1 MLTLYSSSFSFQ
13 FTISVMLSLSTPLS
27 LTESFIPQILEAIFE
42 VNIVL
47 LHILRHHFARLQWRT
62 LRSSDEYS
70 ECNAQF
76 VFSNDKRSVNALER
90 SSRCV
95 VEPHFKDAD
104 TIGNTKVNII
114 TKDVCFKQFV
124 INFYIYI
131 AS

>member
-1 MLTLYSSSFSFQ
+1 MQGFNEE
-13 FTISVMLSLSTPLS
+13 PC
-27 LTESFIPQILEAIFE
+27 
-42 VNIVL
+42 VL
-47 LHILRHHFARLQWRT
+47 LMNIPSAI
-62 LRSSDEYS
+62 
-70 ECNAQF
+70 AQF